1 MRTEQPSPLSSDER
15 APLDGFLSQEFPGVQ
30 ELRQQAQHI
39 TAKKGCNC
47 GCGTIEF
54 VHDERPATRS
64 PATNPVPVD
73 APVVASD
80 GSDLGGLILF
90 VRDGLLQSLEVY
102 SHSEPLPLP
111 KPGQVTW
118 RI

>member
-1 MRTEQPSPLSSDER
+1 MAESSRHER
-15 APLDGFLSQEFPGVQ
+15 QRDGFLSHEFPGVQ
-30 ELRQQAQHI
+30 ELRQQAQFV
-39 TAKKGCNC
+39 TAKKGCDC

-54 VHDERPATRS
+54 VHDERPVPRS

-111 KPGQVTW
+111 KPGEVKW
-118 RI
+118 RV